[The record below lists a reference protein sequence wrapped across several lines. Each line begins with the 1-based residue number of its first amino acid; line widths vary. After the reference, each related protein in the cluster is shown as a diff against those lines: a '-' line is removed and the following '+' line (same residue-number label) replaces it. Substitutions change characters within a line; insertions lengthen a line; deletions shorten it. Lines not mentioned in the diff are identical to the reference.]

1 MNTKKVLIL
10 AVLAMS
16 LTHLSVTQ
24 VQGMEARVKQ
34 NNKLQGQ
41 PAPDF
46 VLPDTKGGKYQLST
60 GRNGKSV
67 ILFFWATWCPHCR
80 TQIKELQANKAKIEA
95 KGIQMLPINLGE
107 NKRQIEN
114 YLSQNGVTL
123 RMLMD
128 ENNQVGDLY
137 DVLGLPTFVFINQQG
152 NVSGFS
158 HHLPEN
164 LDDVF

>member
-1 MNTKKVLIL
+1 MNTKHFLMI
-10 AVLAMS
+10 AVLMM
-16 LTHLSVTQ
+16 SVTQ
-24 VQGMEARVKQ
+24 LSALPVHGMEARIKQ

-46 VLPDTKGGKYQLST
+46 VLSDTKGAKYQLST
-60 GRNGKSV
+60 GREGKSV

-80 TQIKELQANKAKIEA
+80 TQIIELQNNKDKIA
-95 KGIQMLPINLGE
+95 ALGIQMLPINLGE
-107 NKRQIEN
+107 NKKQVEN
-114 YLSQNGVTL
+114 YLAQNNVNL
-123 RMLMD
+123 RILMD
-128 ENNQVGDLY
+128 GNSQVGDLY

-164 LDDVF
+164 LDEVF